1 MSDIAIM
8 GGMVGGVL
16 GSAMLII
23 FLVTERQSNKRDM
36 ELKMFQTENTRL
48 IQEWRNESRKS
59 HEEHMTYFHGM
70 MQFMARVIRK
80 QEEGEGG
87 AK

>member
-1 MSDIAIM
+1 
-8 GGMVGGVL
+8 
-16 GSAMLII
+16 MLII
-23 FLVTERQSNKRDM
+23 FLVAERQSNKRAT
-36 ELKMFQTENTRL
+36 ELEMFQMENTRL

-59 HEEHMTYFHGM
+59 HEEHMAYFHGM
-70 MQFMARVIRK
+70 MQSIARVIRR